1 MASGT
6 SPIPLPPQPGGKP
19 PPVPPPV
26 PPGLPP
32 PTVFVPF
39 VEDAIWDALG
49 AVKPTRIYVST
60 QGDWWDL
67 IAIKVYGAVR
77 GNEHLMYRLL
87 ESNQPLVEIAEFPP
101 GVAVIVP
108 AVDTQT
114 EIALVPWKNAAL
126 LPQTNAPGP
135 F

>member
-6 SPIPLPPQPGGKP
+6 SPIPV
-19 PPVPPPV
+19 PPVPVPPTPGGIPSPV
-26 PPGLPP
+26 PPGNINDF
-32 PTVFVPF
+32 FVPF

-49 AVKPTRIYVST
+49 APKPTRIYVST

-108 AVDTQT
+108 AVDTVT